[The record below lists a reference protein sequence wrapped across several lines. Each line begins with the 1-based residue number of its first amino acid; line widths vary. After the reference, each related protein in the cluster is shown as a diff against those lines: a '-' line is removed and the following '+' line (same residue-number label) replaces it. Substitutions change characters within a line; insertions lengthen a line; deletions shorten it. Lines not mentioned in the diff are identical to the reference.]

1 MAKTEE
7 TLIIE
12 DVLYQNLFG
21 SNPCLAREYGTK
33 EVTVTLLKEKKVKE
47 IVDFLSYNA
56 KKDEFRCYE
65 IKVSMADFKS
75 KAAKTWIGNY
85 NYLVIPRELYLKQS
99 LYEWKEQIPYY
110 VGIIVVNVERRS
122 KWVAKRPAPMEVS
135 AGMKFMLRQSLIRTL
150 FYQNDKLKKNSAAK
164 IEQICQET
172 ENFHV
177 RMRECDLLKLYQYYI
192 FDRSRQRL
200 IVNAKPYDNDQL
212 YVNILGNRINL
223 NDILIGD
230 HYKWNPEKFPKIYD
244 GSFKDFLE
252 SFDFEANGICRV
264 HDSIYASDENDI
276 LIGRKMKS
284 VIDKLF

>member
-1 MAKTEE
+1 MVEIESLSMSSDIRKAKIIFSSLKVQYKDMNEE
-7 TLIIE
+7 LFNEIQERIIE
-12 DVLYQNLFG
+12 RYIRLMAWEEIEKI
-21 SNPCLAREYGTK
+21 S
-33 EVTVTLLKEKKVKE
+33 TL
-47 IVDFLSYNA
+47 
-56 KKDEFRCYE
+56 
-65 IKVSMADFKS
+65 
-75 KAAKTWIGNY
+75 
-85 NYLVIPRELYLKQS
+85 
-99 LYEWKEQIPYY
+99 
-110 VGIIVVNVERRS
+110 
-122 KWVAKRPAPMEVS
+122 
-135 AGMKFMLRQSLIRTL
+135 
-150 FYQNDKLKKNSAAK
+150 
-164 IEQICQET
+164 
-172 ENFHV
+172 NFHV

>member
-1 MAKTEE
+1 MKHKLLKGGSMGAGNILQSTRILSDKIPNIKVNVICGHNEE
-7 TLIIE
+7 LFNEIQERIIE
-12 DVLYQNLFG
+12 RYIRLMAWEEIEKI
-21 SNPCLAREYGTK
+21 S
-33 EVTVTLLKEKKVKE
+33 TL
-47 IVDFLSYNA
+47 
-56 KKDEFRCYE
+56 
-65 IKVSMADFKS
+65 
-75 KAAKTWIGNY
+75 
-85 NYLVIPRELYLKQS
+85 
-99 LYEWKEQIPYY
+99 
-110 VGIIVVNVERRS
+110 
-122 KWVAKRPAPMEVS
+122 
-135 AGMKFMLRQSLIRTL
+135 
-150 FYQNDKLKKNSAAK
+150 
-164 IEQICQET
+164 
-172 ENFHV
+172 NFHV